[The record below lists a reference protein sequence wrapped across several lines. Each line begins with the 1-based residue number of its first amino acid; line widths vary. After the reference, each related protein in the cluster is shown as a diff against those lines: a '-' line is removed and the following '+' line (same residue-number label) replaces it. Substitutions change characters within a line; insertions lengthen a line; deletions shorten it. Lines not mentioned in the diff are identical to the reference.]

1 MSPDQKTYFRWLG
14 KNTIRSG
21 GAKKVMRKANFGA
34 DIQLLNMLEGI
45 DTRHQQA
52 AG

>member
-1 MSPDQKTYFRWLG
+1 MSPDQKTYFRWVG

-21 GAKKVMRKANFGA
+21 GAKKVMCKANFGA
-34 DIQLLNMLEGI
+34 DIQLLNMLKGI
-45 DTRHQQA
+45 DARHQQA